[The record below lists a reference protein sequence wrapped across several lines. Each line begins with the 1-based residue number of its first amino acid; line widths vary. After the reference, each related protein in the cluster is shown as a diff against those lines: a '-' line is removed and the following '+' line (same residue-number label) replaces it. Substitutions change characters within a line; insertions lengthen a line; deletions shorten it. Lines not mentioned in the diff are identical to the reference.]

1 MLFMFVRAL
10 SYKQFIHVIA
20 RTVPLTF
27 KLTKVKMHKTRWGQ
41 AFKRGIIKDKTRQG
55 TSALR
60 AVCKYHRFSPRKVD
74 CYTAYH
80 DEICG
85 F

>member
-1 MLFMFVRAL
+1 M
-10 SYKQFIHVIA
+10 
-20 RTVPLTF
+20 
-27 KLTKVKMHKTRWGQ
+27 
-41 AFKRGIIKDKTRQG
+41 AFKRGIIKDKTQQG

-60 AVCKYHRFSPRKVD
+60 AVCKYNRFSPRKVD

>member
-1 MLFMFVRAL
+1 M
-10 SYKQFIHVIA
+10 
-20 RTVPLTF
+20 
-27 KLTKVKMHKTRWGQ
+27 
-41 AFKRGIIKDKTRQG
+41 AFKRGIIKDKTQQG

-60 AVCKYHRFSPRKVD
+60 AVCKYHQFSPRKVD